1 MQYWKRQYKVAFP
14 GIGYA
19 FSNIDNRNGLKI
31 EFDINKDLTKE
42 TNKSVLK
49 IYNLSDETRKALEL
63 SDILC
68 EIYAGYEKTTGP
80 VKMFVG
86 NTLQVHT
93 KNSGKDVVTEFRLA
107 DGGTAIRDCEISL
120 SFPPN
125 TPGNTIINAIASN
138 MGLAVVYGQGATF
151 GTFTNG
157 YSFIGNGAEALSE
170 ICYGSGVKWSIQNG
184 VLQIILEEGIL
195 QNRGV
200 VFAKDSGLIGSPER
214 IIKSNPKPDKET
226 PKRKRKRKEKKDRAE
241 KQAGWKI
248 KTLLSPS
255 VLPGDAVKV
264 ESEIIT
270 GWFRVEAVKH
280 SGDSMGNNWTS
291 EFDLIERLTY
301 ANG

>member
-1 MQYWKRQYKVAFP
+1 M
-14 GIGYA
+14 
-19 FSNIDNRNGLKI
+19 
-31 EFDINKDLTKE
+31 
-42 TNKSVLK
+42 
-49 IYNLSDETRKALEL
+49 
-63 SDILC
+63 
-68 EIYAGYEKTTGP
+68 
-80 VKMFVG
+80 
-86 NTLQVHT
+86 
-93 KNSGKDVVTEFRLA
+93 
-107 DGGTAIRDCEISL
+107 
-120 SFPPN
+120 
-125 TPGNTIINAIASN
+125 
-138 MGLAVVYGQGATF
+138 
-151 GTFTNG
+151 
-157 YSFIGNGAEALSE
+157 
-170 ICYGSGVKWSIQNG
+170 
-184 VLQIILEEGIL
+184 

-248 KTLLSPS
+248 KTLLAPS

-280 SGDSMGNNWTS
+280 SGDSMGQNWTS